1 MVRLFRQIKTIY
13 NKLKLLKIMKVIKE
27 KDSIVNI

>member
-13 NKLKLLKIMKVIKE
+13 NKLKLLKIMKIIKE

>member
-1 MVRLFRQIKTIY
+1 MVRLFIQIKTIN